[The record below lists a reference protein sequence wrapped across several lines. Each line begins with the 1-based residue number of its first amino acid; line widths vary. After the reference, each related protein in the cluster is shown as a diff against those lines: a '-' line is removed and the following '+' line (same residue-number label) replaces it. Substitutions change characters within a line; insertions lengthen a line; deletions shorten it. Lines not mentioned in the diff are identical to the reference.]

1 MDGGRQFMCYRER
14 EREMRRSDENYYI
27 YGLYR
32 YMDIYVYIYMIICI
46 YTYMVK
52 EEHGY
57 KYC

>member
-1 MDGGRQFMCYRER
+1 MCYRER